1 MIFYSD
7 QIEADIID
15 NNDLDVI
22 ADKVDKFKSDINML
36 FTYFTYSVIGLDYTQ
51 NLLKYKSNR
60 IAFYCMDDVFDIRNC
75 PSAMIYSKQTGGD
88 EIVYY
93 IMIICTQRRFKNQG
107 YATALLNGF
116 MEKIRQ
122 DTADSDKPV
131 KIVLSALDNV
141 VSYYQ
146 NYGFEVVDCTLEN
159 YPYLARFE
167 KYDETKIY
175 TIMEL
180 SISSWF
186 SDIRIS
192 RTNKKQ
198 MFITVNIL

>member
-7 QIEADIID
+7 QITSDIID

-22 ADKVDKFKSDINML
+22 ADKVDGFKDDINML

-51 NLLKYKSNR
+51 NLLKYNSNR
-60 IAFYCMDDVFDIRNC
+60 VAFYCMDDVFDIRNC
-75 PSAMIYSKQTGGD
+75 PSAMIYSKQTGGE
-88 EIVYY
+88 EIIYY

-180 SISSWF
+180 SI
-186 SDIRIS
+186 
-192 RTNKKQ
+192 NK
-198 MFITVNIL
+198 

>member
-15 NNDLDVI
+15 NNALDVI
-22 ADKVDKFKSDINML
+22 ADKVDEFKEDINML

-60 IAFYCMDDVFDIRNC
+60 VAFYCMDDVFDIRNC
-75 PSAMIYSKQTGGD
+75 PTAMIYSKQVSGD

-93 IMIICTQRRFKNQG
+93 IMIICTQRRFKNLG

-116 MEKIRQ
+116 VEKIRQ
-122 DTADSDKPV
+122 DTEKPV
-131 KIVLSALDNV
+131 KIVLSALDEV

-146 NYGFEVVDCTLEN
+146 KYGFEVVDCTLEN
-159 YPYLARFE
+159 YPHLARFE

-175 TIMEL
+175 TIMEMKV
-180 SISSWF
+180 
-186 SDIRIS
+186 SDHSGATI
-192 RTNKKQ
+192 
-198 MFITVNIL
+198 

>member
-1 MIFYSD
+1 
-7 QIEADIID
+7 
-15 NNDLDVI
+15 
-22 ADKVDKFKSDINML
+22 
-36 FTYFTYSVIGLDYTQ
+36 
-51 NLLKYKSNR
+51 
-60 IAFYCMDDVFDIRNC
+60 
-75 PSAMIYSKQTGGD
+75 
-88 EIVYY
+88 
-93 IMIICTQRRFKNQG
+93 MIICTQRRFKNQG

-116 MEKIRQ
+116 MEKITQ
-122 DTADSDKPV
+122 DSDKPV

-180 SISSWF
+180 SIS
-186 SDIRIS
+186 
-192 RTNKKQ
+192 K
-198 MFITVNIL
+198 